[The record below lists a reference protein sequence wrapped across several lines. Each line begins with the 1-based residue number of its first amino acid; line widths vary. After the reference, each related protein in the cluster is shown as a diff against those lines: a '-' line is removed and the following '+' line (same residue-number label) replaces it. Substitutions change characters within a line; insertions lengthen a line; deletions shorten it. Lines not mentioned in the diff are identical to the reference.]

1 MDNREKLILASASP
15 RRAALLEQ
23 VGVPFQTV
31 VSNVHEDA
39 PPLDPSERVLL
50 LSRRKA
56 EDVASRVGRGLVLG
70 ADTVVVADGE
80 VLGKPRHAQE
90 AREMLSR
97 LAGRDHEVFTG
108 LTLIDAPEGR
118 SLSDFEVT
126 LVRMRPLS
134 QQETDWYVSTGEPM
148 DKAGAYGIQ
157 GRGGVLIERI
167 QGCFYNVVGLPLAK
181 LTRML
186 GAMGRVYWS

>member
-15 RRAALLEQ
+15 RRAALLEL
-23 VGVPFQTV
+23 VGVPFETV

-39 PPLDPSERVLL
+39 PPLDPSGRVLL

-56 EDVASRVGRGLVLG
+56 EDVASRLGGGLVLG
-70 ADTVVVADGE
+70 ADTVVVVDGE
-80 VLGKPRHAQE
+80 VLGKPRHAQD
-90 AREMLSR
+90 AREMLCR

-108 LTLIDAPEGR
+108 LTLIDAREGR

-134 QQETDWYVSTGEPM
+134 QRETDWYVSTGEPM

-157 GRGGVLIERI
+157 GRGAVLIERI

-186 GAMGRVYWS
+186 GVMGRAYWS